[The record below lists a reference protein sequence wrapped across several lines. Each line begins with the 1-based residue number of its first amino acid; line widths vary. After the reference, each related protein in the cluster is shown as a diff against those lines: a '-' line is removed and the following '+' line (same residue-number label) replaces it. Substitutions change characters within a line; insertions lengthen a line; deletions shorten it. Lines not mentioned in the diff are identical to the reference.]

1 MRISDWS
8 SDVCSS
14 DLIALGVE
22 PDGRAR
28 PDPDGRQRLL
38 APAPRASGD
47 DRGLCAWRGGA
58 TARDRP
64 SQLLRD
70 RRRRLRHL
78 RHRPYRL
85 FRGCRGMTDAYK
97 IIDHTYDT
105 VVVGAGGSGL
115 RATMGSEI
123 GRAPV

>member
-14 DLIALGVE
+14 DL
-22 PDGRAR
+22 
-28 PDPDGRQRLL
+28 
-38 APAPRASGD
+38 
-47 DRGLCAWRGGA
+47 DRGLYAWRGGA

-105 VVVGAGGSGL
+105 VVVGAGGTAL
-115 RATMGSEI
+115 RATV
-123 GRAPV
+123 GRAAAELNTGCITTGSPTRSHTHAPQG